1 MKKNFFATALLGL
14 TLSSCCTVFTS
25 SKQSVTFMAPDGT
38 RIFDAGTNVKI
49 AEVKQDNTVTVS
61 IRKSREN
68 KQLIARK
75 DGYRPAPFV
84 LETGFNAATLWNFL
98 FWPGFLVDL
107 GTAQMFKWENTLV
120 SIEMESAEDTDNCP
134 HQSATR

>member
-1 MKKNFFATALLGL
+1 MKKSFFATVLAGL
-14 TLSSCCTVFTS
+14 MLSSCCTVFTG

-38 RIFDAGTNVKI
+38 RIFDADTNVKI
-49 AEVKQDNTVTVS
+49 AEVKRDNTVTVP

-75 DGYRPAPFV
+75 DGYRPVPFV
-84 LETGFNAATLWNFL
+84 LETRFNAATLWNFL

-107 GTAQMFKWENTLV
+107 GTAQMFKWENVLV
-120 SIEMESAEDTDNCP
+120 NIEMEPAEACGNSP
-134 HQSATR
+134 Q

>member
-1 MKKNFFATALLGL
+1 MKKSFFVTLLPGL
-14 TLSSCCTVFTS
+14 LLSSCCTVFTG
-25 SKQSVTFMAPDGT
+25 SKQNVTFLAPDGT

-49 AEVKQDNTVTVS
+49 AEVKQENTVTVP

-75 DGYRPAPFV
+75 DGFQPVTFE
-84 LETGFNAATLWNFL
+84 LETGFNTSTLWNFL

-120 SIEMESAEDTDNCP
+120 NIEMEPAEPDGK
-134 HQSATR
+134 